1 MNIRPINNDDYEKYI
16 QLINISISKS
26 CFDDFI
32 NNVLSD
38 LHIIYVLEKNNN
50 IIGSGTLYIEKKL
63 TYNISKMGHIE
74 NIFVD
79 KNHRGNGYG
88 EKIVNHLLEYA
99 KNKKCYRVD
108 LTCIEELIPF
118 YNKNNFTTKNV
129 SMNILFKENFK

>member
-1 MNIRPINNDDYEKYI
+1 MNIRKLNINDYKKYI
-16 QLINISISKS
+16 SLINISISKEN
-26 CFDDFI
+26 FDNFI
-32 NNVLSD
+32 NNVLGE
-38 LHIIYVLEKNNN
+38 LHIIYVLEKNNE
-50 IIGSGTLYIEKKL
+50 IIGTGTLYIEKKL

-74 NIFVD
+74 NIFID
-79 KNHRGNGYG
+79 KNHRGNSYG
-88 EKIVNHLLEYA
+88 VKIVKKLLEYA